1 MFILLQCTTSLTH
14 LCRLKLIVMIDIQ
27 NLSFKYGRK
36 PVLNNITM
44 KLEAGKIY
52 GLLGENGVGKTTLL
66 KIISGL
72 QKPFEGKCSVSGEN
86 PFGRTP
92 SFLSNIFYLPED
104 LEFIQ
109 LDITLN
115 QFVELN
121 APFYQKFDN
130 DKYLSI
136 VKDFEVDANR
146 KLSKLSHGQTKKAAI
161 AFALATNSYL
171 LLMDEPSNGLDI
183 PSKTIFRKVMAEYCH
198 EETCAIISTHQVR
211 DLENLIDPI
220 IILDNQ
226 AVLLNA
232 SLETIS
238 QKLYFSLESGIPE
251 HALYLE
257 PTLGGNLCVR
267 ENSNN
272 FESKV
277 NLEALFNASMK
288 HKERIKQLFNN

>member
-1 MFILLQCTTSLTH
+1 MYILLQCTTSPIH
-14 LCRLKLIVMIDIQ
+14 LCRIKLIVMIDIQ
-27 NLSFKYGRK
+27 NLSFKYGK
-36 PVLNNITM
+36 KLILSNITM

-72 QKPFEGKCSVSGEN
+72 QKPNEGKCIVNGEN
-86 PFGRTP
+86 PFSRTP
-92 SFLSNIFYLPED
+92 SLLSNLFYLPED

-121 APFYQKFDN
+121 APFYPQFDH
-130 DKYLSI
+130 DKYKSI
-136 VKDFEVDANR
+136 VKDFEVDADK
-146 KLSKLSHGQTKKAAI
+146 KLNKLSHGQTKKAAI
-161 AFALATNSYL
+161 TFALSTNASL

-183 PSKTIFRKVMAEYCH
+183 PSKSLFRKVMAEYCH
-198 EETCAIISTHQVR
+198 DNTCAVISTHQVR

-220 IILDNQ
+220 IILDNR

-232 SLETIS
+232 SLESIS
-238 QKLYFSLESGIPE
+238 QKLYFSLETIIPE
-251 HALYLE
+251 HALYHE
-257 PTLGGNLCVR
+257 PTLGGNLCVS
-267 ENSNN
+267 ENNDGY
-272 FESKV
+272 ESKV

-288 HKERIKQLFNN
+288 HKEKINQLFNI

>member
-1 MFILLQCTTSLTH
+1 M
-14 LCRLKLIVMIDIQ
+14 CRLKFTVMIEIQ
-27 NLSFKYGRK
+27 NLSFKYGK
-36 PVLNNITM
+36 KLVLSNISM
-44 KLEAGKIY
+44 QLEAGKIY

-72 QKPFEGKCSVSGEN
+72 QKPFEGNCSVNEED
-86 PFGRTP
+86 PFKRTP
-92 SFLSNIFYLPED
+92 SFLGKVFYLPED

-115 QFVELN
+115 QFVKLN
-121 APFYQKFDN
+121 SPFYLDFDHN
-130 DKYLSI
+130 KCESI
-136 VKDFEVDANR
+136 VKDFEIDANK

-161 AFALATNSYL
+161 AFALSTNAKL

-183 PSKTIFRKVMAEYCH
+183 PSKTMFRKVMAEYCH
-198 EETCAIISTHQVR
+198 DETCAIISTHQVR

-238 QKLYFSLESGIPE
+238 HKLYFSLESGIPE

-272 FESKV
+272 LESKV

-288 HKERIKQLFNN
+288 NKEIIKQLFN